1 MRVQKN
7 VPKLR
12 FGEFVGGWQKEPLSQ
27 KMTIFRGASP
37 RPKGDPRYYG
47 GKIPR
52 LMIKDA
58 TRDGKYTTPCIDS
71 LTEEGAKKSRYL
83 SAGSVVLSCSGTRVA
98 IPTILD
104 VDACVHDGWLAFK
117 NYKAIEPEFLYYL
130 FVKLH
135 ERMQGSAT
143 TGGVFNNLTTEIMNN
158 LVMGFPSISEQQKI
172 ASFLS
177 KVDKKIRLLT
187 EKKDKLIEYKKSVMQ
202 QLFNG
207 RFEKNSEGDKTTFI
221 SPILRFK
228 ADDGSDFPDWEDSQ
242 IGSYTEQLNGYAF
255 KSDEIGEIHEGYQLM
270 RGINITEGRIRHS
283 VEMDRYYSGDIS
295 KITKYLIKEDDLVIG
310 MDGSKVGKN
319 VSLITKRDSNSLLVQ
334 RVARLRSKPRTSIQ
348 YIYQNIIAEKFRR
361 YVDVVNTSSGI
372 PHISK
377 KQIEDYRI
385 GFPCFEEQVKIANF
399 LSSIDQ
405 KISLANS
412 ELEKFKQ
419 WKKGLLQQMFV

>member
-1 MRVQKN
+1 MTDRKN

-12 FGEFVGGWQKEPLSQ
+12 FAEYVEQWQKEPLSQ

-98 IPTILD
+98 IPTILK

-117 NYKAIEPEFLYYL
+117 DYINIEPEFLYYL

-158 LVMGFPSISEQQKI
+158 LAMSFPAVEEQQKI
-172 ASFLS
+172 ASFIF
-177 KVDKKIRLLT
+177 KVDKKIDLLT
-187 EKKDKLIEYKKSVMQ
+187 EKKAKLTEYKKGVMQ

-207 RFEKNSEGDKTTFI
+207 KFEKNTQDEKTTFI
-221 SPILRFK
+221 PPTLRFK
-228 ADDGSDFPDWEDSQ
+228 ADDGSDFPDWEENKLSSLTTKISDGIHSTP
-242 IGSYTEQLNGYAF
+242 IYDEMGDYFFVNGNNLKEGSISIDDNT
-255 KSDEIGEIHEGYQLM
+255 KRVS
-270 RGINITEGRIRHS
+270 S
-283 VEMDRYYSGDIS
+283 VEAKKHNRPISDNTIFISINGTIGNMAFYDNQPIMLGKSACYINVNPDMVDKIFVYAYLQQSATQFYFTKEVTGSTIKNLSLKAIKATTVMTPTIIEQQRISEFFSVINKKVELADR
-295 KITKYLIKEDDLVIG
+295 
-310 MDGSKVGKN
+310 
-319 VSLITKRDSNSLLVQ
+319 
-334 RVARLRSKPRTSIQ
+334 
-348 YIYQNIIAEKFRR
+348 
-361 YVDVVNTSSGI
+361 
-372 PHISK
+372 
-377 KQIEDYRI
+377 
-385 GFPCFEEQVKIANF
+385 
-399 LSSIDQ
+399 
-405 KISLANS
+405 
-412 ELEKFKQ
+412 ELEKAKQ

>member
-1 MRVQKN
+1 MN

-12 FGEFVGGWQKEPLSQ
+12 FGGFEESWEQYQFSDAVSITDCKHRTPEYINSGIPVVSPGLIRWGALDLSESSKQVSEKEAISLMDHCIVKQKDLIFSRNQSVGIASQVKTDERFVLGQ
-27 KMTIFRGASP
+27 
-37 RPKGDPRYYG
+37 D
-47 GKIPR
+47 
-52 LMIKDA
+52 
-58 TRDGKYTTPCIDS
+58 
-71 LTEEGAKKSRYL
+71 
-83 SAGSVVLSCSGTRVA
+83 VVLLQEKKLSIDYVYFCIQTPKVQNLIKRASGGSTFSR
-98 IPTILD
+98 INL
-104 VDACVHDGWLAFK
+104 GELRK
-117 NYKAIEPEFLYYL
+117 LNLYCG
-130 FVKLH
+130 K
-135 ERMQGSAT
+135 SD
-143 TGGVFNNLTTEIMNN
+143 
-158 LVMGFPSISEQQKI
+158 EQQKI